1 MTPHTQHARHGMEA
15 LSAVVFATFKRR
27 TDWHSWPPFSRG
39 YWHRHYWHLSKLLKV
54 PCQDHFRLWLSSWH
68 DKTPLLKS
76 PKSENSCRSGGKR
89 CTTCMLRDSSPNA
102 IKADS
107 TKRPQSRLNQTP
119 SKQAQPNAFKADST
133 KRLQSRLNQT
143 PSKQTQPNAI
153 KAVIQG
159 RGREA
164 PTLRAPLS
172 GTFLQILP
180 DLVTPVRGHSLSP
193 RSCPATRSAPSERF
207 GY

>member
-1 MTPHTQHARHGMEA
+1 MSGS
-15 LSAVVFATFKRR
+15 LSAMVIFMA
-27 TDWHSWPPFSRG
+27 W
-39 YWHRHYWHLSKLLKV
+39 
-54 PCQDHFRLWLSSWH
+54 Q
-68 DKTPLLKS
+68 
-76 PKSENSCRSGGKR
+76 
-89 CTTCMLRDSSPNA
+89 NA
-102 IKADS
+102 ITEIPEVGEQLPEWRETLHYLYVAWQFP
-107 TKRPQSRLNQTP
+107 KRHQSRLNQTP

-153 KAVIQG
+153 RKAVIQG

-180 DLVTPVRGHSLSP
+180 DLVTPLRGHSLSP